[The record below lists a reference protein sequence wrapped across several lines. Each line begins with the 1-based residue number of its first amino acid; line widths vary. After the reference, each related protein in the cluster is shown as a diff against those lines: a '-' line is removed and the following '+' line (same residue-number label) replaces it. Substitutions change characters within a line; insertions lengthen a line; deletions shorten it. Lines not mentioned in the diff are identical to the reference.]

1 MTMEKENELVEQVY
15 VIIRRLL
22 PLLPWTTYR
31 EPEKSYSEEIEEILI
46 GP

>member
-1 MTMEKENELVEQVY
+1 MCIYQKAATIE
-15 VIIRRLL
+15 
-22 PLLPWTTYR
+22 TYR

>member
-1 MTMEKENELVEQVY
+1 MYIYQKAATA
-15 VIIRRLL
+15 
-22 PLLPWTTYR
+22 WSACR

>member
-1 MTMEKENELVEQVY
+1 MCIYQKAV
-15 VIIRRLL
+15 
-22 PLLPWTTYR
+22 PWSTYR